1 MLRRSPVRFAAGVA
15 CVAVFTAAFAVD
27 GSLVGKI
34 VPPYPAGLDELQG
47 ACIPGGPS
55 HDQLCDFGLVVIGKR
70 ASDPDREAIS
80 LQLLATRDAEPGAA
94 NARWR
99 VVDAVAVPKARK
111 GYWLQIGSCRI
122 DRVDGP
128 GVVVMATASTR
139 AMFAGRGG
147 TTSPAA
153 SWWRSIASGWT
164 ASTRDSASSCRYPV
178 FYRAVCV

>member
-128 GVVVMATASTR
+128 GVVAFVRHGDSEYSRDVRWARRYDIS
-139 AMFAGRGG
+139 
-147 TTSPAA
+147 
-153 SWWRSIASGWT
+153 SGKLV
-164 ASTRDSASSCRYPV
+164 AVDSKRV
-178 FYRAVCV
+178 DCVNEGLGV